1 MMNEEMTYSQIN
13 PTKVGGFS
21 RRTPNLNLSV
31 KDREAL
37 RGVPLNENTP
47 KDNQLSTKSVIIW

>member
-1 MMNEEMTYSQIN
+1 MTYSQIN

-21 RRTPNLNLSV
+21 RRTPNLNQLITSN
-31 KDREAL
+31 AL

-47 KDNQLSTKSVIIW
+47 KDKVYIKLSPLEI

>member
-1 MMNEEMTYSQIN
+1 MKYSQIN

-21 RRTPNLNLSV
+21 RRTPNLNHSV
-31 KDREAL
+31 KDREVL

-47 KDNQLSTKSVIIW
+47 NENTLSTQSVIIW